1 MAQEK
6 GKVGSL
12 FFGMTLFTNDFKK
25 KLKEARKATN
35 KAGKAI
41 IETFSKVGAAGSVL
55 GLGLAGLGASM
66 AFLTKETAESVNEQ
80 NILAQSLGATTAE
93 IEGLILAGNRFAISQ
108 DMLIDKMREAG
119 GVNAFKDIAEQV
131 KTAGSASAQLAKAQE
146 LLGNEGLKLLP
157 ILQLGA
163 SGLDKMEEKALALG
177 LALPID
183 KVAKLTTAWGTYEGV
198 IETIAGGQRK
208 LAAELALPMAEM
220 LVGFKLISKEVIDR
234 ALPIVKQ
241 WGKFL
246 IDIMPK
252 VLNGIFSITTG
263 FITWFDLSMSG
274 IQLITEGLFGMG
286 SAAGSNISVFET
298 MGDILATLPNLV
310 MKSLK
315 LIGAGIAT
323 AFQTVGNLIFRPIL
337 EGIFF
342 AVKLVNGILSRIPGI
357 DGIDPDKLAKGTADM
372 RNRFSLDF
380 VDTFKQMTEEGGL
393 FDTSA
398 IDKENEAIIQKRVD
412 NENKFAK
419 DLETQRKKMMDALAK
434 LTTDLAR
441 PAIKMTEAL
450 DDDIFNKLREGLDGL
465 KKNLEEPAKKSLQ
478 AIGLIT
484 SGSQEEARLL
494 NAQND
499 KNLQIQQQ
507 QLNEA
512 KKLNRNFGMIGIA

>member
-12 FFGMTLFTNDFKK
+12 FFGMTLSTNDFKK
-25 KLKEARKATN
+25 KLKEARKATD

-41 IETFSKVGAAGSVL
+41 IETFSKVGAAGSIL

-177 LALPID
+177 LALPTD
-183 KVAKLTTAWGTYEGV
+183 KVAKLTIAWGTYEGM

-220 LVGFKLISKEVIDR
+220 LVGFKLLSKEVIDR

-263 FITWFDLSMSG
+263 FITWFDASMSG
-274 IQLITEGLFGMG
+274 IQLITEALFGMG

-310 MKSLK
+310 LKTLK

-323 AFQTVGNLIFRPIL
+323 TFQTVGNLIMRPL
-337 EGIFF
+337 MEAIFF
-342 AVKLVNGILSRIPGI
+342 AVGLVDKLLRKIPGV
-357 DGIDPDKLAKGTADM
+357 DGIKGLDNLKIGM
-372 RNRFSLDF
+372 RDLFTINPKELFNRLI
-380 VDTFKQMTEEGGL
+380 EEGGL
-393 FDTSA
+393 FDTETL
-398 IDKENEAIIQKRVD
+398 DKENEAIIQKRVD

-419 DLETQRKKMMDALAK
+419 DLEKNRKSMMDSLAK
-434 LTTDLAR
+434 LTKDLGR
-441 PAIKMTEAL
+441 PQIEMTEAL
-450 DDDIFNKLREGLDGL
+450 DDDIFSKLRDGMDSL
-465 KKNLEEPAKKSLQ
+465 KKNLEEPAKRSLQ

-499 KNLQIQQQ
+499 KNLQIQQK

-512 KKLNRNFGMIGIA
+512 IKLNRNFGNIGIA